1 MRSGSLLRG
10 SFGVGLV
17 GQTIVLLLLAGAARG
32 SIFLVTNTNDSGGGS
47 LRDAIL
53 SANGSPGA
61 DTIQFAIPGG
71 GLHTITLA
79 TLLPAITDSL
89 TIDGYT
95 QPGSSANTQA
105 VGDNA
110 VLLVELDGNGLSGG
124 GLIFNATAP
133 SSSVRGLAIKH
144 FGGSS
149 LIQLIGDNGTVQGNF
164 LGTDAV
170 GTASG
175 PGSSEGV
182 YIQGAN
188 TLVGGALPAQRNVI
202 AGNSASVVVQ
212 PAAAGVPSAVIQG
225 NYLGTNASGTAALD
239 SNYGVIVITG
249 VGHSIGNV
257 TIGGTAAG
265 AGNLISGNALNG
277 IMIDLGVSGASIGAV
292 TIQGNLI
299 GLDAT
304 GVASLPNAGD
314 AVSVIGNPT
323 GAIGPVL
330 IGGTTAAARNVI
342 SSTTGSSSGVR
353 LNGTPASTLVQ
364 GNYIGTD
371 VTGTLARPNQQ
382 QGVHLV
388 NGAATIGGAA
398 AGAGNLISANLTGG
412 ISVSDSTGTIQGNF
426 IGTQVDGITPLLNGD
441 PAINVSQ
448 SSAATQIVIGGTAAG
463 AGNRIL
469 FGQFQS
475 GVFVRGATTRA
486 TIRGN
491 SIGMAGSRGF
501 PISVSS
507 AFPTPNDACDA
518 DTGTNLKQ
526 NYPVIT
532 SASFGGGSV
541 AVAGTLDST
550 ASTTFD
556 VDFFSSP
563 ACNTP
568 PGYGPGHTYLGST
581 QVTTGPSCG
590 GAFNVSFPASGA
602 ESVITATATDPLGNT
617 SELSACFDA
626 TGSAA
631 GQFFAV
637 VPCRIADTRN
647 PAGPYGG
654 PALVAN
660 VDRTF
665 VIAGQCGI
673 PVGAKAAAFNFAVTL
688 STAGGDLRVFPAGAG
703 LPLVSALNW
712 NAGQTRANNAVIQLG
727 PSGDITVHP
736 DQPSGTVHL
745 IFDVTGYFQ

>member
-1 MRSGSLLRG
+1 MASRIRPSSLVVRT
-10 SFGVGLV
+10 VA
-17 GQTIVLLLLAGAARG
+17 LLLFAGSARAA
-32 SIFLVTNTNDSGGGS
+32 ILVTNTNDSGGGS
-47 LRDAIL
+47 LRAAIDA
-53 SANGSPGA
+53 ANLAAGA

-71 GLHTITLA
+71 GVHTITLA
-79 TLLPAITDSL
+79 TLLPPITDTL
-89 TIDGYT
+89 TIDGYS
-95 QPGSSANTQA
+95 QPGSSANTLA

-110 VLLVELDGNGLSGG
+110 VILIELDGNGLSGG

-133 SSSVRGLAIKH
+133 SSLVQGLAVKR

-164 LGTDAV
+164 LGTDAS
-170 GTASG
+170 GAASG

-188 TLVGGALPAQRNVI
+188 TVVGGTLPAQRNVI

-212 PAAAGVPSAVIQG
+212 PAAAGVPSVVIQG
-225 NYLGTNASGTAALD
+225 NYLGTNAAGTAALA
-239 SNYGVIVITG
+239 SNYGVIVISG
-249 VGHSIGNV
+249 VGHTIGNV

-277 IMIDLGVSGASIGAV
+277 ILIDLGVTGASIGAV

-299 GLDAT
+299 GLDVTGAT
-304 GVASLPNAGD
+304 ALPNTGD

-323 GAIGPVL
+323 GVIGPVM

-342 SSTTGSSSGVR
+342 SSTTNSMSGVR
-353 LNGTPASTLVQ
+353 LNGTPAATFVQ

-382 QGVHLV
+382 QGVRLV

-412 ISVSDSTGTIQGNF
+412 ISVTDSTGTIQGNF

-448 SSAATQIVIGGTAAG
+448 SSAATQVVIGGTSAG

-469 FGQFQS
+469 FGLFQT
-475 GVFVRGATTRA
+475 GLYVRGATTRA

-491 SIGMAGSRGF
+491 SIGMADTRGF
-501 PISVSS
+501 PISISN
-507 AFPTPNDACDA
+507 AFPTVNDSCDA

-532 SASFGGGSV
+532 GASFGGGSV

-590 GAFNVSFPASGA
+590 GTFNVSFPASGA
-602 ESVITATATDPLGNT
+602 ETFITATASDPLGNT
-617 SELSACFDA
+617 SEFSACFAA
-626 TGSAA
+626 TGSSAA
-631 GQFFAV
+631 QFFSVA
-637 VPCRIADTRN
+637 PCRVADTRN

-665 VIAGQCGI
+665 VIAGQCGV
-673 PVGAKAAAFNFAVTL
+673 PVGAKAAAFNLAVTL
-688 STAGGDLRVFPAGAG
+688 STAGGDLRVFPTGAG

-712 NAGQTRANNAVIQLG
+712 NAGQTRANNALIQLG